1 MGEAVLLH
9 IIALMSMKIVSFAY
23 SMAIFGDMNGITEIW
38 EAVSRKAGE
47 HFEWAQAHPKFAYL
61 FVTILLAF
69 WLTGVLR
76 RWKWAC
82 EWQYHGK
89 LWLFDDCKPE
99 TKRRIYIIILSIAL
113 IVSLTMF
120 FVWK

>member
-1 MGEAVLLH
+1 
-9 IIALMSMKIVSFAY
+9 MS
-23 SMAIFGDMNGITEIW
+23 GITEIW
-38 EAVSRKAGE
+38 EAVNRTVGE
-47 HFEWAQAHPKFAYL
+47 HFEWVQAHPKFGLL
-61 FVTILLAF
+61 FVAVLLAL
-69 WLTGVLR
+69 WLTGLLR

>member
-1 MGEAVLLH
+1 MTIVTDIYEA
-9 IIALMSMKIVSFAY
+9 ISGKAESF
-23 SMAIFGDMNGITEIW
+23 
-38 EAVSRKAGE
+38 
-47 HFEWAQAHPKFAYL
+47 FEWAQAHPKYGLLFAA
-61 FVTILLAF
+61 ILLAF

-99 TKRRIYIIILSIAL
+99 TKRRIYILLYSA
-113 IVSLTMF
+113 
-120 FVWK
+120 

>member
-89 LWLFDDCKPE
+89 LWLFDNCKPE

>member
-1 MGEAVLLH
+1 MTIVTDIYEA
-9 IIALMSMKIVSFAY
+9 ISGKAESF
-23 SMAIFGDMNGITEIW
+23 
-38 EAVSRKAGE
+38 
-47 HFEWAQAHPKFAYL
+47 FEWAQAHPKYGLL

-76 RWKWAC
+76 QWKWAY

-99 TKRRIYIIILSIAL
+99 TKRRIFIIILSIAL

-120 FVWK
+120 FV

>member
-1 MGEAVLLH
+1 MTIVTDIYEA
-9 IIALMSMKIVSFAY
+9 ISGKAESF
-23 SMAIFGDMNGITEIW
+23 
-38 EAVSRKAGE
+38 
-47 HFEWAQAHPKFAYL
+47 FEWAQAHPKYGLLFAA
-61 FVTILLAF
+61 ILLAF
-69 WLTGVLR
+69 WLIGVLC

-99 TKRRIYIIILSIAL
+99 TKRRIFIIILSIAL

-120 FVWK
+120 FV

>member
-1 MGEAVLLH
+1 
-9 IIALMSMKIVSFAY
+9 MKIVSFAY

-113 IVSLTMF
+113 IVSLTMS
-120 FVWK
+120 FV

>member
-1 MGEAVLLH
+1 MTIVTDIYEA
-9 IIALMSMKIVSFAY
+9 ISGKAESF
-23 SMAIFGDMNGITEIW
+23 
-38 EAVSRKAGE
+38 
-47 HFEWAQAHPKFAYL
+47 FEWAQAHPKYGLLFAA
-61 FVTILLAF
+61 ILLAF
-69 WLTGVLR
+69 WLTGVLC

-113 IVSLTMF
+113 IVCLTMSF
-120 FVWK
+120 GWR

>member
-1 MGEAVLLH
+1 MTIVTDIYEA
-9 IIALMSMKIVSFAY
+9 ISGKAESF
-23 SMAIFGDMNGITEIW
+23 
-38 EAVSRKAGE
+38 
-47 HFEWAQAHPKFAYL
+47 FEWAQAHPKYGLLFAA
-61 FVTILLAF
+61 ILLTF

-99 TKRRIYIIILSIAL
+99 TKRRIFIIILSIAL

-120 FVWK
+120 FV

>member
-1 MGEAVLLH
+1 MTIVTDIYEA
-9 IIALMSMKIVSFAY
+9 ISGKAESF
-23 SMAIFGDMNGITEIW
+23 
-38 EAVSRKAGE
+38 
-47 HFEWAQAHPKFAYL
+47 FEWAQAHPKYGLLFAA
-61 FVTILLAF
+61 ILLAF
-69 WLTGVLR
+69 WLTVVLR

-99 TKRRIYIIILSIAL
+99 TKRRIFIIILSIAL

-120 FVWK
+120 FV

>member
-1 MGEAVLLH
+1 MTIVTDIYEA
-9 IIALMSMKIVSFAY
+9 ISGKAESF
-23 SMAIFGDMNGITEIW
+23 
-38 EAVSRKAGE
+38 
-47 HFEWAQAHPKFAYL
+47 FEWAQAHPKYGLL

-76 RWKWAC
+76 QWKWAC

-113 IVSLTMF
+113 IVCLTMF
-120 FVWK
+120 FV